1 MDFLKQI
8 SSFKSDVKEELI
20 ENGITQQELSF
31 MASSEQKLRDP
42 EFLLETILGFV
53 SRHYSHILV
62 LSSSFSIIFTLY
74 IIFLSIRFLY
84 KEKRLRRGTPEY
96 HQLLKTVHSAAQN
109 DNQEEHQICKSIL
122 QQYPEM
128 INSSMRPYDFT
139 PFLRACWAGNTDLV
153 KFMIQQGVDIGMTNI
168 NGDNAFFLAAYKQSK
183 KKMDDWNPDILSALL
198 NAGMDINSQNER
210 GHTALHVAAKEGH
223 VLLTQ
228 WLLSHGA
235 DPDAGN
241 GTHPLDVA
249 HAYNDE
255 KHREVADMLAKYSNK
270 PLQDFEELVEFT
282 AEGRNSK
289 FLPSFF
295 FQPDF
300 LQ

>member
-20 ENGITQQELSF
+20 ENDITQQELSF

-96 HQLLKTVHSAAQN
+96 HQLLKTVHSAAQ
-109 DNQEEHQICKSIL
+109 
-122 QQYPEM
+122 
-128 INSSMRPYDFT
+128 
-139 PFLRACWAGNTDLV
+139 RACWAGNTDLV